1 MYGIPSKEFESVI
14 QEFLNVKTD
23 ILRKKTIYR
32 EKDDTYE
39 YYPRGFYESEY
50 PEHPYPE
57 VTAFQENDDGTVTL
71 TVHAVFPYLGSSRAL
86 VHEVTVRPMEN
97 AAAAVRYVSNKI
109 ISSLDD
115 PDDNWYVPRLSREER
130 RLLYEEN
137 TD

>member
-1 MYGIPSKEFESVI
+1 MAEWKNAGNSIAYGIPSKEFESII

-57 VTAFQENDDGTVTL
+57 VTAFRKMTTG
-71 TVHAVFPYLGSSRAL
+71 R
-86 VHEVTVRPMEN
+86 
-97 AAAAVRYVSNKI
+97 
-109 ISSLDD
+109 
-115 PDDNWYVPRLSREER
+115 
-130 RLLYEEN
+130 
-137 TD
+137 